1 MTKSIKKD
9 HLQTVLKQFSPI
21 SLDQLNS
28 TMSLMERIDKKY
40 ILTMPQL
47 DEMMD
52 KLKDDYYVLTIKDI
66 SLFNYDNVYMDTE
79 DYLLYYQHEYKDATR
94 MKVRTR
100 HYVDSSL
107 GFLEVKHKEGDVT
120 RKFRYQI
127 PVHETQTITPDAQEY
142 YARIGESFNSG
153 FIRKE
158 LSPAIATRY
167 QRITLCSKKND
178 ERITIDL
185 DISVRD
191 MRDEKAKRH
200 HLPSFAIVESK
211 SNNTSCASHTTI
223 KAMGVVEAKGCSKY
237 CLGVYYVGKAKT
249 HDSFIETIKVIESF
263 RPRKLTKV
271 VKKVK
276 ATLRQLKKQTSTITK
291 ELAIKTPTK
300 KVVAK
305 KAIVKKVT
313 VKKTGAKKKAKV

>member
-1 MTKSIKKD
+1 MRPTAIKSIKKD
-9 HLQTVLKQFSPI
+9 YLTHVLKQFSPI

-52 KLKDDYYVLTIKDI
+52 RLKDDYYVLTIKDI
-66 SLFNYDNVYMDTE
+66 SLFSYDNVYMDTE

-107 GFLEVKHKEGDVT
+107 GFLEVKHKDGNVT

-127 PVHETQTITPDAQEY
+127 PVEETQSMTSDAQEY
-142 YARIGESFNSG
+142 YARIGESFDG
-153 FIRKE
+153 EFVRKN

-185 DISVRD
+185 DISVKD
-191 MRDEKAKRH
+191 MRDAKATRH

-211 SNNTSCASHTTI
+211 SNNLECASHTI
-223 KAMGVVEAKGCSKY
+223 LKAMGIAEAKGCSKY

-249 HDSFIETIKVIESF
+249 HDSFIDTITVIE
-263 RPRKLTKV
+263 
-271 VKKVK
+271 
-276 ATLRQLKKQTSTITK
+276 
-291 ELAIKTPTK
+291 
-300 KVVAK
+300 
-305 KAIVKKVT
+305 
-313 VKKTGAKKKAKV
+313 